1 MNNINSV
8 EDANA
13 WIKKMI
19 PSNIM
24 SVRVKNYGRYGKYY
38 ELRSILTVLENVN
51 DGILYVARSLKKN
64 IDLNKM
70 ITISSLEDA
79 NKFIRKIDKSKS
91 FEMCYYQDNIGA
103 GLILVKTLTRTK
115 DWNELLKDLNYYV
128 SEVTR

>member
-79 NKFIRKIDKSKS
+79 NKFIRKIDKSTF

-115 DWNELLKDLNYYV
+115 NWNELLKDLNYYV

>member
-8 EDANA
+8 EEANA

-24 SVRVKNYGRYGKYY
+24 SVRVKNYGKYGKFY
-38 ELRSILTVLENVN
+38 ELRSILTVIASVN
-51 DGILYVARSLKKN
+51 DGILYAARSLKKN
-64 IDLNKM
+64 VDLDKV
-70 ITISSLEDA
+70 ITISSLEEA
-79 NKFIRKIDKSKS
+79 NKFLKKMDKSKS

-103 GLILVKTLTRTK
+103 GLMLIKTLTRTK
-115 DWNELLKDLNYYV
+115 DWNELLKDLKYYV

>member
-19 PSNIM
+19 PRNIM

-79 NKFIRKIDKSKS
+79 NKFIRKIDKSTS

-115 DWNELLKDLNYYV
+115 NWNELLKDLNYYV

>member
-64 IDLNKM
+64 DNYI
-70 ITISSLEDA
+70 
-79 NKFIRKIDKSKS
+79 FIRRCK
-91 FEMCYYQDNIGA
+91 
-103 GLILVKTLTRTK
+103 
-115 DWNELLKDLNYYV
+115 
-128 SEVTR
+128 

>member
-1 MNNINSV
+1 
-8 EDANA
+8 
-13 WIKKMI
+13 
-19 PSNIM
+19 
-24 SVRVKNYGRYGKYY
+24 
-38 ELRSILTVLENVN
+38 
-51 DGILYVARSLKKN
+51 
-64 IDLNKM
+64 M

>member
-19 PSNIM
+19 SSNIM
-24 SVRVKNYGRYGKYY
+24 SVRVKNYGRYGKFY
-38 ELRSILTVLENVN
+38 ELRSILTVLANVN

-64 IDLNKM
+64 VDLNKV
-70 ITISSLEDA
+70 ITISSLEEA
-79 NKFIRKIDKSKS
+79 NKFLRKLDKSKS

-103 GLILVKTLTRTK
+103 GLILIKTLTRTK
-115 DWNELLKDLNYYV
+115 DWNELLRDLNYYV
-128 SEVTR
+128 SEVTK

>member
-8 EDANA
+8 EEANA

-24 SVRVKNYGRYGKYY
+24 SVRVKNYGKYGKFY
-38 ELRSILTVLENVN
+38 ELRSILTVIASVN
-51 DGILYVARSLKKN
+51 DGILYAARSLKKN
-64 IDLNKM
+64 VDLDKV
-70 ITISSLEDA
+70 ITISSLEEA
-79 NKFIRKIDKSKS
+79 NKFLKKMDKSKS

-103 GLILVKTLTRTK
+103 GLMLIKTLTRTK
-115 DWNELLKDLNYYV
+115 DWNELLRDLNYYV